1 MLVFRYL
8 KHGRFIDSLAN
19 VQKEVIR
26 FHLNIWDYENMTS
39 SILILEGLTE
49 GQRIKFIRLS
59 KKFRQIDLASQ
70 ADVNPID
77 IIRLEHDRFVRPT
90 RKERILKTLGLIED
104 ENDKEST
111 N

>member
-1 MLVFRYL
+1 MLAFGYQ
-8 KHGRFIDSLAN
+8 KHSHFVDSLST
-19 VQKEVIR
+19 VQKDIIR
-26 FHLNIWDYENMTS
+26 FHLTIWDYENMT

-70 ADVNPID
+70 ANVNPID
-77 IIRLEHDRFVRPT
+77 IIRLEHDRFVPPT